1 MTIDDPK
8 LSQYLDHLCNQG
20 CTAVRE
26 AIEQMEAG
34 DMVPELASLNRSEQ
48 QRLLQELKAIMAV
61 YDSRDYH

>member
-26 AIEQMEAG
+26 VIEQIEAG
-34 DMVPELASLNRSEQ
+34 DEVPELASLNPPEQ
-48 QRLLQELKAIMAV
+48 ARLLAELKAIMAV
-61 YDSRDYH
+61 YDTRDYH

>member
-26 AIEQMEAG
+26 VIEQMETG
-34 DMVPELASLNRSEQ
+34 DAVPELASLNRFEQ
-48 QRLLQELKAIMAV
+48 EQVLEELKAIMAV
-61 YDSRDYH
+61 YDSRHYH

>member
-8 LSQYLDHLCNQG
+8 LSQYLDHICHQG

-34 DMVPELASLNRSEQ
+34 DNIPELASLKPAEQ
-48 QRLLQELKAIMAV
+48 ARVLEELKAIMAV
-61 YDSRDYH
+61 YDSRGYH

>member
-8 LSQYLDHLCNQG
+8 LSRYLDHLCNQG

-34 DMVPELASLNRSEQ
+34 NSLPELDNLNQSEQ
-48 QRLLQELKAIMAV
+48 QRLLQELKSIMAV
-61 YDSRDYH
+61 YDARPFH

>member
-1 MTIDDPK
+1 MTLDDPK

-34 DMVPELASLNRSEQ
+34 DNIPELASLSPAEQ
-48 QRLLQELKAIMAV
+48 GRVLEELKAIMAV
-61 YDSRDYH
+61 YDSRGYH

>member
-26 AIEQMEAG
+26 VIEQMEAG
-34 DMVPELASLNRSEQ
+34 DDVPELASLSPSEQ
-48 QRLLQELKAIMAV
+48 EYLLAELKAIMAV
-61 YDSRDYH
+61 YDTRDYH

>member
-1 MTIDDPK
+1 MTIDDPR

-34 DMVPELASLNRSEQ
+34 DSLPELASLNHAEQ
-48 QRLLQELKAIMAV
+48 QHLLRELKSIMAV
-61 YDSRDYH
+61 YDARHYH